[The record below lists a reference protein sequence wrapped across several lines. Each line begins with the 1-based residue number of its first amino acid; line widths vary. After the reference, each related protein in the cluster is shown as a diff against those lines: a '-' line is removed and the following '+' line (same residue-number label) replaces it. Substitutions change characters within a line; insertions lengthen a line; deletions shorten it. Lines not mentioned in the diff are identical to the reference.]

1 METYSDI
8 VIHWTDENSL
18 MNIIKDNKI
27 DCPCSLTDYRW
38 FGRHNSNIPSDE
50 FSNINIE
57 VQYDNGMIFESD
69 DENNNTNEKLNE
81 NEFNSLLNSGD
92 YGLRWQYGI
101 IFEKNDLNLT
111 FFKDLVEK
119 SEGKII
125 PVYLYE
131 YEREYNSNKD
141 ISLDLSL
148 GLVYV
153 GDINENI
160 LHFIKRRFK
169 IIINEKNMSDIFNI
183 EKI

>member
-1 METYSDI
+1 MEIYSDI
-8 VIHWTDENSL
+8 VIHWTSQNNFID
-18 MNIIKDNKI
+18 IIKDNKI

-50 FSNINIE
+50 FSYLDIE
-57 VQYDNGMIFESD
+57 VNYEDETLFEN
-69 DENNNTNEKLNE
+69 ENENEYNNDIIINE

-101 IFEKNDLNLT
+101 IFKKNDLNLT

-131 YEREYNSNKD
+131 YEREY
-141 ISLDLSL
+141 
-148 GLVYV
+148 
-153 GDINENI
+153 
-160 LHFIKRRFK
+160 IKTHKEQFKKKWKRFFK
-169 IIINEKNMSDIFNI
+169 INRAWEQYG
-183 EKI
+183 